1 LGISVTVPVLL
12 LLPVYLSGLR
22 KAMKESKRALYEARE
37 KRVLDAVALKTPDRV
52 PVTVSFYFFPARYYG
67 CTFQD
72 MMYDLDKLF
81 DVNLRITR
89 EFEPD
94 LAQSPFGTI
103 LPGPLLDV
111 LGYKQM
117 QWPGG
122 QLGPDVPFQFVEGEY
137 MKAEEYDHFLSDPMD
152 FVIRKY
158 WPRIY
163 GSLQGCGNFPSFQ
176 NATTYMSTGLF
187 SLFSSPEM
195 RSVLDTLKKAGRES
209 KRAGL
214 YARRF
219 DKTLKDEGFF
229 LQSGGITQAPFDMLG
244 DFLRGTK
251 GMMLDMFRRPDTV
264 IKACEKI
271 LPMEIERGVSTAK
284 RSGGKFVFMPLHK
297 GLDGFM
303 SPEQFDRF
311 YWPTLRDLIIALI
324 NEGLIPYVFWE
335 GKCTSRL
342 GAIKDIPAGKAIY
355 RFEATDM
362 MKAKDILGD
371 KVCIR
376 GNVPISLLATGTPE
390 EVQLYCRN
398 LIDYVGRDGGFIMDA
413 AAHVTEAKPENLRVM
428 FDFTREH
435 GVY

>member
-1 LGISVTVPVLL
+1 MNE
-12 LLPVYLSGLR
+12 
-22 KAMKESKRALYEARE
+22 KKKALYRARE
-37 KRVLDAVALKTPDRV
+37 KRVLDAIALRTPDHV

-67 CTFQD
+67 CSFQD
-72 MMYDLDKLF
+72 MMYDEDKLF
-81 DVNLRITR
+81 DLNVEITR

-103 LPGPLLDV
+103 LPGSLLDV
-111 LGYKQM
+111 LDYKQM

-152 FVIRKY
+152 FVVRKY

-163 GSLQGCGNFPSFQ
+163 GSLQGCGNFPPFQ

-187 SLFSSPEM
+187 SVFGSPEM
-195 RSVLDTLKKAGRES
+195 QSILDTLKKAGREA
-209 KRAGL
+209 KRTGV
-214 YARRF
+214 YAHRF
-219 DKTLKDEGFF
+219 DKRLQDEGFF
-229 LQSGGITQAPFDMLG
+229 LQSGGVTQAPFDMLG

-251 GMMLDMFRRPDTV
+251 GMMLDMFRRPDAV
-264 IKACEKI
+264 IKACEKL
-271 LPMEIERGVSTAK
+271 LPMEIERGVTSAR
-284 RSGGKFVFMPLHK
+284 RSGGKFVFIPLHK

-303 SPEQFDRF
+303 SPQQFDKF
-311 YWPTLRDLIIALI
+311 YWPTLRDVIIGLV

-342 GAIKDIPAGKAIY
+342 EAIKDIPAGKAIY

-371 KVCIR
+371 RVCIR

-390 EVQLYCRN
+390 EVKAYCKN
-398 LIDYVGRDGGFIMDA
+398 LIDYAGKNGGFIMDA
-413 AAHVTEAKPENLRVM
+413 AAHVTEAKPENLRAM
-428 FDFTREH
+428 FDFTKEY
-435 GVY
+435 GAYS